1 MFVKSLQYSPT
12 SCGNYISDSAL
23 ISSNSRQSDFCTR
36 LCLETDYTY
45 SIGGVVCLL
54 TLTYS
59 NKCLP
64 YAFNPE
70 TRDRFSCFSRAD
82 IRQFLNLLKVRMYR
96 AGVSYKYFLCC
107 EFGDNT
113 KRPHYHLL
121 GFLHDKTSIKI
132 FLDTIREIWTY
143 GIVFPAPYGN
153 PYVASLLRSPRNGAS
168 YASKYVCK
176 DVAFWSLPALK
187 RYVEY
192 INKQHDDNYISS
204 LKDALP
210 RIYESNGI
218 GEIGL
223 NQFSDFN
230 KLLHDGLFNPLT
242 KKFTK
247 VPYYLM
253 NKYLYRFIPS
263 LDNRT
268 GKNNK
273 RLYDRVLKASY
284 NDLCSYKLNIF
295 NSYESKV
302 NSLLSSAVSDFDYS
316 KFDSLCDKLCDS
328 LSIDKLKC
336 VSYICRYSS
345 FVRIYS
351 ASFAE
356 QFFDFSDLFS
366 FDVIRE
372 FLCLNADTQ
381 LRYSLDSVRASSGS
395 FSTVFPDFQPVISL
409 FDDCV
414 NMLDDY
420 FTFVSEKRISDLH
433 ASWALS
439 RKLKKLNFDPKLC

>member
-1 MFVKSLQYSPT
+1 
-12 SCGNYISDSAL
+12 
-23 ISSNSRQSDFCTR
+23 
-36 LCLETDYTY
+36 
-45 SIGGVVCLL
+45 
-54 TLTYS
+54 
-59 NKCLP
+59 
-64 YAFNPE
+64 
-70 TRDRFSCFSRAD
+70 
-82 IRQFLNLLKVRMYR
+82 
-96 AGVSYKYFLCC
+96 
-107 EFGDNT
+107 
-113 KRPHYHLL
+113 
-121 GFLHDKTSIKI
+121 
-132 FLDTIREIWTY
+132 
-143 GIVFPAPYGN
+143 
-153 PYVASLLRSPRNGAS
+153 
-168 YASKYVCK
+168 
-176 DVAFWSLPALK
+176 
-187 RYVEY
+187 
-192 INKQHDDNYISS
+192 
-204 LKDALP
+204 
-210 RIYESNGI
+210 
-218 GEIGL
+218 
-223 NQFSDFN
+223 
-230 KLLHDGLFNPLT
+230 
-242 KKFTK
+242 
-247 VPYYLM
+247 M

-284 NDLCSYKLNIF
+284 NDLCSYKLNLF

-302 NSLLSSAVSDFDYS
+302 NSLLSSSVSDFDYS

-328 LSIDKLKC
+328 LSIDKQKC

-345 FVRIYS
+345 FIRLYS

-439 RKLKKLNFDPKLC
+439 RKLKKLNYDPKLC